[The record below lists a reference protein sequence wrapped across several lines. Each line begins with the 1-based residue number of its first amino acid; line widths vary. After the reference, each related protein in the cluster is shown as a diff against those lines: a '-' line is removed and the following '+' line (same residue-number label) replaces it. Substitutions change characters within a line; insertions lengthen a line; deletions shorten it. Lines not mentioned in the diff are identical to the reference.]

1 MVKNILFMYLKFCIR
16 ISSPLISLTKKN
28 LQQTGP
34 TKLIKIIIT
43 EASQII
49 HLKEKEE
56 EKGIEN

>member
-1 MVKNILFMYLKFCIR
+1 MYLKFCIR